1 MLNPIAYYVLVAVL
15 AVGVLVGIYL
25 MSKVKTSVIGNGFSA
40 LCMLLAI
47 ILTLVQYDI
56 FDKWVLYP
64 CMIIGAV
71 IGIVWAYKVKMI
83 QMPQLVALFNG
94 VGGLASA
101 LVAMITMLGITA
113 EGYVINE
120 FVMVTA
126 ALALA
131 VGSVTFIGSL
141 IAAGKLHKIL
151 PQKAVVIK
159 GHQALSIITLLL
171 TLGSIVMSAF
181 FNVIPAYVSMIVCLV
196 VSTLFGILFAIR
208 VGGADMPVVISLLNS
223 LSGVAAGIAGIAIGD
238 YLLVAV
244 GGIVGASGLLLT
256 QIMCKSMN
264 RKLSGILFGTAPKST
279 AKTEVKVAV
288 ETKEEKEEPEIIE
301 KKTDGEILKEAKEVI
316 IVPGYGMALAQAQ
329 HLVKQL
335 ADKLVASGVKVKY
348 AIHPVAGRMPGHM
361 NVLLCEADVDYEDL
375 YQMDDINDDFVNA
388 DVVVVVGAN
397 DVINPA
403 AREAEGTPIYGMP
416 VLNVDKAKHVI
427 ICNYD
432 LKPGYAGVDNPLYSK
447 GEGVSLR
454 LGNATDTLQQ
464 LLGEMDNTA
473 AKPKQET
480 VNETKVVSDIEI
492 LKKAKEVIIV
502 PGYGM
507 ALAQAQHLVKQLA
520 DKLVAS
526 GVKVKYAIHPVAG
539 RMPGHMNVLLCE
551 ADVDYEDLYQMD
563 DINDD
568 FVNADVVVVVG
579 ANDVINPAAREAEGT
594 PIYGMPVLNVDKAK
608 HVIICNYDLKPGYAG
623 VDNPLYSKSEGVTL
637 RLGNATDTL
646 QELLN
651 GLNSETTEE
660 TVESKVE
667 SKAETT
673 VSPSE
678 KLKEAKE
685 VIIVPGYG
693 MALAQAQHLV
703 KQLADK
709 LVASGVKVKYAI
721 HPVAG
726 RMPGH
731 MNVLLCEADVDYEDL
746 YQMDDI
752 NDDFVNADVVVV
764 VGANDVINPAAREA
778 EGTPIYGMPVL
789 NVDKAKHVIICN
801 YDLKPGYAGVDN
813 PLYTDKEKV
822 TLLLGDASETLSK
835 LIAEI

>member
-264 RKLSGILFGTAPKST
+264 RKLSGILFGKAPKST

-288 ETKEEKEEPEIIE
+288 ETKEEKEEPAIIE

-454 LGNATDTLQQ
+454 LGNATDTLQ
-464 LLGEMDNTA
+464 
-473 AKPKQET
+473 
-480 VNETKVVSDIEI
+480 
-492 LKKAKEVIIV
+492 
-502 PGYGM
+502 
-507 ALAQAQHLVKQLA
+507 
-520 DKLVAS
+520 
-526 GVKVKYAIHPVAG
+526 
-539 RMPGHMNVLLCE
+539 
-551 ADVDYEDLYQMD
+551 
-563 DINDD
+563 
-568 FVNADVVVVVG
+568 
-579 ANDVINPAAREAEGT
+579 
-594 PIYGMPVLNVDKAK
+594 
-608 HVIICNYDLKPGYAG
+608 
-623 VDNPLYSKSEGVTL
+623 
-637 RLGNATDTL
+637 
-646 QELLN
+646 ELLN

-673 VSPSE
+673 VSPSK

-703 KQLADK
+703 KQLADR
-709 LVASGVKVKYAI
+709 LVASGVRVKYAI

>member
-181 FNVIPAYVSMIVCLV
+181 FNVFPAYVSMIVCLV

-447 GEGVSLR
+447 
-454 LGNATDTLQQ
+454 
-464 LLGEMDNTA
+464 
-473 AKPKQET
+473 
-480 VNETKVVSDIEI
+480 
-492 LKKAKEVIIV
+492 
-502 PGYGM
+502 
-507 ALAQAQHLVKQLA
+507 
-520 DKLVAS
+520 
-526 GVKVKYAIHPVAG
+526 
-539 RMPGHMNVLLCE
+539 
-551 ADVDYEDLYQMD
+551 
-563 DINDD
+563 
-568 FVNADVVVVVG
+568 
-579 ANDVINPAAREAEGT
+579 
-594 PIYGMPVLNVDKAK
+594 
-608 HVIICNYDLKPGYAG
+608 
-623 VDNPLYSKSEGVTL
+623 SEGVTL

-731 MNVLLCEADVDYEDL
+731 MNILLCEADVDYEDL

>member
-47 ILTLVQYDI
+47 IITLVQYDI

-264 RKLSGILFGTAPKST
+264 RKLSGILFGKAPKST

-288 ETKEEKEEPEIIE
+288 ETKEEKEEPAIIE
-301 KKTDGEILKEAKEVI
+301 KKTDGEILKE
-316 IVPGYGMALAQAQ
+316 
-329 HLVKQL
+329 
-335 ADKLVASGVKVKY
+335 
-348 AIHPVAGRMPGHM
+348 
-361 NVLLCEADVDYEDL
+361 
-375 YQMDDINDDFVNA
+375 
-388 DVVVVVGAN
+388 
-397 DVINPA
+397 
-403 AREAEGTPIYGMP
+403 
-416 VLNVDKAKHVI
+416 
-427 ICNYD
+427 
-432 LKPGYAGVDNPLYSK
+432 
-447 GEGVSLR
+447 
-454 LGNATDTLQQ
+454 
-464 LLGEMDNTA
+464 
-473 AKPKQET
+473 
-480 VNETKVVSDIEI
+480 
-492 LKKAKEVIIV
+492 AKEVIIV

-667 SKAETT
+667 NKVETT

-678 KLKEAKE
+678 KLKNAKE

-709 LVASGVKVKYAI
+709 LAASGVKVKYAI

>member
-335 ADKLVASGVKVKY
+335 ADKLVASGV
-348 AIHPVAGRMPGHM
+348 R
-361 NVLLCEADVDYEDL
+361 
-375 YQMDDINDDFVNA
+375 
-388 DVVVVVGAN
+388 
-397 DVINPA
+397 
-403 AREAEGTPIYGMP
+403 
-416 VLNVDKAKHVI
+416 
-427 ICNYD
+427 
-432 LKPGYAGVDNPLYSK
+432 
-447 GEGVSLR
+447 
-454 LGNATDTLQQ
+454 
-464 LLGEMDNTA
+464 
-473 AKPKQET
+473 
-480 VNETKVVSDIEI
+480 
-492 LKKAKEVIIV
+492 
-502 PGYGM
+502 
-507 ALAQAQHLVKQLA
+507 
-520 DKLVAS
+520 
-526 GVKVKYAIHPVAG
+526 VKYAIHPVAG

-703 KQLADK
+703 KQLADR
-709 LVASGVKVKYAI
+709 LVASGVRVKYAI